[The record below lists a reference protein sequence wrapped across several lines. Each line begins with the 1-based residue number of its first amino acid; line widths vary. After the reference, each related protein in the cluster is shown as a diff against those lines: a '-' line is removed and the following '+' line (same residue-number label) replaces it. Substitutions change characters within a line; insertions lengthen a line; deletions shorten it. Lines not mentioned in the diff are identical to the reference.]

1 MLEKIHY
8 ATATSSSSSY
18 HNTILKL
25 IEDCKNE
32 PNKDKKIK
40 MLNQINS
47 KLLKSD
53 QLKIPIQLTNDYIY
67 MALYDIEAKLL
78 LD

>member
-1 MLEKIHY
+1 MLEKISY
-8 ATATSSSSSY
+8 ATATSSSSH

-47 KLLKSD
+47 KLLKPD

-67 MALYDIEAKLL
+67 MALHDIEAKLL

>member
-1 MLEKIHY
+1 MLEKIYY
-8 ATATSSSSSY
+8 ATATSSSSY
-18 HNTILKL
+18 HDTILKL

-67 MALYDIEAKLL
+67 MALHDIEAKLL